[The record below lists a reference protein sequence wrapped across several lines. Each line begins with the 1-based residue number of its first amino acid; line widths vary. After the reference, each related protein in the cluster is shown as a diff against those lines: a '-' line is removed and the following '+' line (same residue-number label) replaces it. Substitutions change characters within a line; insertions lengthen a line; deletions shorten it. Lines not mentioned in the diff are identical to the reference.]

1 MVKVNLKKLAEVLNI
16 SISTVSKALH
26 NSHEI
31 SAETKQ
37 KVLAKAEELGYR
49 PNPYAGSL
57 RHHKTKT
64 IAIIVPQLNNYF
76 FIQAISGA
84 ESKSQEAGYHT
95 LIYNSN
101 DDIIKETSIMHQ
113 LQNGR
118 VDGIIMSLALST
130 TTYQHLH
137 SIIQSGIPIVFFD
150 RVCHEIET
158 AKVITDD
165 FLSGFN
171 ATEHLILNG
180 SRDIAYL
187 SIGRSISIDNKRMQG
202 YLEAITKHNIPID
215 ENNRVIECTGDKEIR
230 YKKIYQLL
238 SQKYRPTGI
247 FCCVEALALI
257 CYEVCIELKIKIP
270 EDIKIISFSNLP
282 SAHLLSPSLTTISQ
296 PAHEM
301 GLQSATLLIKYLE
314 NKKLV
319 MTNENIVLRSK
330 LVPRMSTQR

>member
-1 MVKVNLKKLAEVLNI
+1 MEKVNLKKLAEVLNI

-31 SAETKQ
+31 SEETKQ
-37 KVLAKAEELGYR
+37 KVMAKAEELGYH

-57 RHHKTKT
+57 RHHKTNT
-64 IAIIVPQLNNYF
+64 IAIVVPQLNNYF

-101 DDIIKETSIMHQ
+101 DDITKEASIMHQ

-118 VDGIIMSLALST
+118 VDGIIMSLSLST
-130 TTYQHLH
+130 NTYQHLH

-165 FLSGFN
+165 YLSGFK
-171 ATEHLILNG
+171 ATEHLISNG

-187 SIGRSISIDNKRMQG
+187 SIGKSISIDNKRMQG
-202 YLEAITKHNIPID
+202 YMEALSKHNITLD
-215 ENNRVIECTGDKEIR
+215 ESKRVIECTGTKEIR
-230 YKKIYQLL
+230 YNKIHQLL
-238 SQKYRPTGI
+238 SQKKRPSGI

-257 CYEVCIELKIKIP
+257 CYEVCRELKIRIP
-270 EDIKIISFSNLP
+270 EDVKIISFSNLP
-282 SAHLLSPSLTTISQ
+282 SAHLLSPPLTTITQ

-301 GLQSATLLIKYLE
+301 GLQSASLLIKYLE
-314 NKKLV
+314 NKKFV
-319 MTNENIVLRSK
+319 ITNENHILRSE
-330 LVPRMSTQR
+330 LVVRGSTK

>member
-1 MVKVNLKKLAEVLNI
+1 MEKVNLKKLAEVLNI

-31 SAETKQ
+31 SEETKQ
-37 KVLAKAEELGYR
+37 KVMAKAEELGYH

-57 RHHKTKT
+57 RHHKTNT
-64 IAIIVPQLNNYF
+64 IAIVVPQLNNYF
-76 FIQAISGA
+76 FFYSISGA

-101 DDIIKETSIMHQ
+101 DDISKEASIMHQ

-118 VDGIIMSLALST
+118 VDGIIMSLSLST
-130 TTYQHLH
+130 NTYQHLH

-165 FLSGFN
+165 YLSGFK
-171 ATEHLILNG
+171 ATEHLISNG

-187 SIGRSISIDNKRMQG
+187 SIGKSISIDNKRMQG
-202 YLEAITKHNIPID
+202 YMEALSKHNITLD
-215 ENNRVIECTGDKEIR
+215 ESKRVIECTGTKEIR
-230 YKKIYQLL
+230 YNKIHQLL
-238 SQKYRPTGI
+238 SQKKRPSGI

-257 CYEVCIELKIKIP
+257 CYEVCRELKIRIP
-270 EDIKIISFSNLP
+270 EDVKLITFPNLP
-282 SAHLLSPSLTTISQ
+282 SAHLLSPSRTTITQ

-301 GLQSATLLIKYLE
+301 GLQSAALLIKYLE
-314 NKKLV
+314 NKKFV
-319 MTNENIVLRSK
+319 ITNENHVLRSE
-330 LVPRMSTQR
+330 LVVRGSTK

>member
-1 MVKVNLKKLAEVLNI
+1 MEKVNLKKLAEVLNI

-31 SAETKQ
+31 SEETKQ
-37 KVLAKAEELGYR
+37 KVMAKAEELGYH

-57 RHHKTKT
+57 RHHKTNT
-64 IAIIVPQLNNYF
+64 IAIVVPQLNNYF

-101 DDIIKETSIMHQ
+101 DDISKEASIMHQ

-118 VDGIIMSLALST
+118 VDGIIMSLSLST
-130 TTYQHLH
+130 NTYQHLH
-137 SIIQSGIPIVFFD
+137 FIIQSGIPIVFFD

-165 FLSGFN
+165 YLSGFK
-171 ATEHLILNG
+171 ATEHLIYNG

-187 SIGRSISIDNKRMQG
+187 SIGKSISIDNKRMQG
-202 YLEAITKHNIPID
+202 YMEALSKHNITLD
-215 ENNRVIECTGDKEIR
+215 ESNRVIECTGTKEIR
-230 YKKIYQLL
+230 YKKIHQLL
-238 SQKYRPTGI
+238 SQKKRPSGI

-257 CYEVCIELKIKIP
+257 CYEVCRELKIRIP
-270 EDIKIISFSNLP
+270 EDVKIISFSNLP
-282 SAHLLSPSLTTISQ
+282 SAHLLSPSLTTITQ

-301 GLQSATLLIKYLE
+301 GLQSAALLIKYLE
-314 NKKLV
+314 NKKFLI
-319 MTNENIVLRSK
+319 TNENHVLRSE
-330 LVPRMSTQR
+330 LVVRGSTK

>member
-1 MVKVNLKKLAEVLNI
+1 MEKVNLKKLAEVLNI

-31 SAETKQ
+31 SEETKQ
-37 KVLAKAEELGYR
+37 KVMAKAEELGYH

-57 RHHKTKT
+57 RHHKTNT
-64 IAIIVPQLNNYF
+64 IAIVVPQLNNYF

-101 DDIIKETSIMHQ
+101 DDISKEASIMHQ

-118 VDGIIMSLALST
+118 VDGIIMSLSLST
-130 TTYQHLH
+130 NTYQHLH

-165 FLSGFN
+165 YLSGFK
-171 ATEHLILNG
+171 ATEHLISNG

-187 SIGRSISIDNKRMQG
+187 SIGKSISIDNKRMQG
-202 YLEAITKHNIPID
+202 YMEALSKHNITLD
-215 ENNRVIECTGDKEIR
+215 ESKRVIECTGTKEIR
-230 YKKIYQLL
+230 YNKIHQLL
-238 SQKYRPTGI
+238 SQKKRPSGI

-257 CYEVCIELKIKIP
+257 CYEVCRELKIRIP
-270 EDIKIISFSNLP
+270 EDVKIISFSNLP
-282 SAHLLSPSLTTISQ
+282 SAHLLSPSLTTITQ

-301 GLQSATLLIKYLE
+301 GLQSAALLIKYLE
-314 NKKLV
+314 NKKFV
-319 MTNENIVLRSK
+319 ITNENHVLRSE
-330 LVPRMSTQR
+330 LVVRGSTK

>member
-1 MVKVNLKKLAEVLNI
+1 MEKVNLKKLAEVLNI

-31 SAETKQ
+31 SEETKQ
-37 KVLAKAEELGYR
+37 KVMAKAEELGYH

-57 RHHKTKT
+57 RHHKTNT
-64 IAIIVPQLNNYF
+64 IAIVVPQLNNYF

-101 DDIIKETSIMHQ
+101 DDISKEASIMHQ

-118 VDGIIMSLALST
+118 VDGIILSLSLST
-130 TTYQHLH
+130 NTYQHLH

-165 FLSGFN
+165 YLSGFK
-171 ATEHLILNG
+171 ATEHLISNG

-187 SIGRSISIDNKRMQG
+187 SIGKSISIDNKRMQG
-202 YLEAITKHNIPID
+202 YMEALSKHNITLD
-215 ENNRVIECTGDKEIR
+215 ESKRVIECTGTKEIR
-230 YKKIYQLL
+230 YNKIHQLL
-238 SQKYRPTGI
+238 SQKKRPSGI

-257 CYEVCIELKIKIP
+257 CYEVCRELKIRIP
-270 EDIKIISFSNLP
+270 EDVKIISFSNLP
-282 SAHLLSPSLTTISQ
+282 SAHLLSPALTTITQ

-301 GLQSATLLIKYLE
+301 GLQSAALLIKYLE
-314 NKKLV
+314 NKKFV
-319 MTNENIVLRSK
+319 ITNENHVLRSE
-330 LVPRMSTQR
+330 LVVRGSTK